1 MRNVERDLVG
11 QRSDLTFKHNKS
23 LGRHGWLRLTPA
35 YSVKLVKEIIAG
47 ASVDVSILDPFSGT
61 ATTTLTAAEHGN
73 VAVSFDINPFLI
85 WLGNVKCRFYTAAQA
100 QEVRD
105 RVAAAIVKTPALLSQ
120 DNWRPPLFNIERWWS
135 STTLEVL
142 AALRVALVQQFGEPA
157 EDRADGLAWV
167 AFCRLVIETS
177 SAAFNH
183 VSMSFSSETAHYEV
197 EHVTDLYSAIL
208 DSVLLSCGSPLIG
221 LGEVIEV
228 DARAIPEMGRRFGL
242 VVTSPP
248 YPNRI
253 SYIRELRPYMYW
265 MKFLEEAREAG
276 EMDWKAIGGTWGI
289 ATSRLATWGSNGKLL
304 PEILTDTVGRI
315 AATDTK
321 NAQLLATYVLKYF
334 YDMHLHLSSL
344 PNVLEPGAE
353 LHYIVGNSTFFGNV
367 VDTPA
372 ILGESMRMLGYEDV
386 ESKIIRKRNS
396 NKALFEYDVTAR
408 WGG

>member
-1 MRNVERDLVG
+1 M
-11 QRSDLTFKHNKS
+11 
-23 LGRHGWLRLTPA
+23 A
-35 YSVKLVKEIIAG
+35 
-47 ASVDVSILDPFSGT
+47 ILDPFSGT

-73 VAVSFDINPFLI
+73 EAVSFDINPFLI
-85 WLGNVKCRFYTAAQA
+85 WLGNIKCRSYTSAHV

-105 RVAAAIVKTPALLSQ
+105 GVAAAIARTPVLLSQ

-142 AALRVALVQQFGEPA
+142 AALRTALVEQFGEPI
-157 EDRADGLAWV
+157 EDRTDGLAWV

-183 VSMSFSSETAHYEV
+183 VSMSFSSEAAHYEI
-197 EHVTDLYSAIL
+197 EHVIDLYSAIL
-208 DSVLLSCGSPLIG
+208 DSVLASCGSSLAG
-221 LGEVIEV
+221 VGKVVEV
-228 DARAIPEMGRRFGL
+228 DARAIPEMERRFGL

-289 ATSRLATWGSNGKLL
+289 ATSRLTTWGPNGHAL
-304 PEILTDTVGRI
+304 PDILTDTVNRI

-321 NAQLLATYVLKYF
+321 NAPLLATYVLKYF

-344 PNVLEPGAE
+344 PNALEPGAE
-353 LHYIVGNSTFFGNV
+353 LHYIVGNSTFFGNM

-372 ILGESMRMLGYEDV
+372 ILAASMQMLGYDEID
-386 ESKIIRKRNS
+386 SKIIRKRNS

-408 WGG
+408 WNG

>member
-47 ASVDVSILDPFSGT
+47 APVDFSILDPFSGT

-73 VAVSFDINPFLI
+73 AALSFDINPFLI
-85 WLGNVKCRFYTAAQA
+85 WLGNVKCRSYTAAHV

-105 RVAAAIVKTPALLSQ
+105 GVATAIARTPALLSQ

-142 AALRVALVQQFGEPA
+142 AALRAALVQQFDEPA
-157 EDRADGLAWV
+157 DDRADGLAWV

-183 VSMSFSSETAHYEV
+183 VSMSFSSETVHYEV

-208 DSVLLSCGSPLIG
+208 DSVLSSCGSPLSG
-221 LGEVIEV
+221 QGEVVEM
-228 DARAIPEMGRRFGL
+228 DARAIPDMGRRFGL

-265 MKFLEEAREAG
+265 MKFLKEAREAG

-289 ATSRLATWGSNGKLL
+289 ATSRLSTWEPKGLLL
-304 PEILTDTVGRI
+304 PDILTDTVGCI
-315 AATDTK
+315 STTDTK
-321 NAQLLATYVLKYF
+321 NAPLLATYVLKYF
-334 YDMHLHLSSL
+334 YDMHQHLSSL
-344 PNVLEPGAE
+344 PNALEPGAR
-353 LHYIVGNSTFFGNV
+353 LHYIVGNSTFFGHV

-386 ESKIIRKRNS
+386 DWKIIRKRNS
-396 NKALFEYDVTAR
+396 NKALYEYDVTAR

>member
-1 MRNVERDLVG
+1 MLDIERSAVR

-47 ASVDVSILDPFSGT
+47 APTDVAILDPFSGT

-73 VAVSFDINPFLI
+73 AAVSFDINPFLI
-85 WLGNVKCRFYTAAQA
+85 WLGNVKCRSYTTEYTRQ
-100 QEVRD
+100 VKD
-105 RVAAAIVKTPALLSQ
+105 GVAAAIARTPAFLTQ
-120 DNWRPPLFNIERWWS
+120 ENWRPPLFNIERWWS

-142 AALRVALVQQFGEPA
+142 AAFRSALVEQFGEPV
-157 EDRADGLAWV
+157 ENREDGLAWV

-208 DSVLLSCGSPLIG
+208 DSVLASCDTPLMG
-221 LGEVIEV
+221 QGEVVEV
-228 DARAIPEMGRRFGL
+228 DARAIPDMGRRFGL

-289 ATSRLATWGSNGKLL
+289 ATSRLTTWGPNGHVL
-304 PEILTDTVGRI
+304 PNILTETVGRI
-315 AATDTK
+315 ASTDTK

-344 PNVLEPGAE
+344 PNVLEGGAQ

-372 ILGESMRMLGYEDV
+372 ILGESMRMLGYEDIK
-386 ESKIIRKRNS
+386 SKIIRKRNS

>member
-1 MRNVERDLVG
+1 MRNIERDLVG

-47 ASVDVSILDPFSGT
+47 ASAEIAVLDPFSGT

-73 VAVSFDINPFLI
+73 AAVSFDINPFLI
-85 WLGNVKCRFYTAAQA
+85 WLGNIKCRSYSSAHV
-100 QEVRD
+100 QEVRN
-105 RVAAAIVKTPALLSQ
+105 RAAAAIARTTVLLSQ

-135 STTLEVL
+135 SNTLAVL
-142 AALRVALVQQFGEPA
+142 AALRTALVEQFGEPV
-157 EDRADGLAWV
+157 ENKTDGLAWV

-177 SAAFNH
+177 SASFNH
-183 VSMSFSSETAHYEV
+183 VSMSFSSEAAHYEV

-208 DSVLLSCGSPLIG
+208 DSVLASCGSSLPG
-221 LGEVIEV
+221 TGEVVEV
-228 DARAIPEMGRRFGL
+228 DARTIPDMGRRFGL

-289 ATSRLATWGSNGKLL
+289 ATSRLTTWGPNGHAL
-304 PEILTDTVGRI
+304 PDILAETVHRI
-315 AATDTK
+315 ASTEAK
-321 NAQLLATYVLKYF
+321 NASLLATYVLKYF

-344 PNVLEPGAE
+344 PNVLEAGAE
-353 LHYIVGNSTFFGNV
+353 LHYIVGNSTFFGNL

-372 ILGESMRMLGYEDV
+372 ILEASMQMLGYDAV
-386 ESKIIRKRNS
+386 ASKVIRKRNS

>member
-1 MRNVERDLVG
+1 MRNIERDLVG

-47 ASVDVSILDPFSGT
+47 APADMAVLDPFSGT

-73 VAVSFDINPFLI
+73 EAVSFDINPFLI
-85 WLGNVKCRFYTAAQA
+85 WLGNIKCRSYTSAHV

-105 RVAAAIVKTPALLSQ
+105 GVAAAIARTPVLLSQ

-142 AALRVALVQQFGEPA
+142 AALRTALVEQFGEPI
-157 EDRADGLAWV
+157 EDRTDGLAWV

-183 VSMSFSSETAHYEV
+183 VSMSFSSEAAHYEI
-197 EHVTDLYSAIL
+197 EHVIDLYSAIL
-208 DSVLLSCGSPLIG
+208 DSVLASCGSSLAG
-221 LGEVIEV
+221 VGKVVEV
-228 DARAIPEMGRRFGL
+228 DARAIPEMERRFGL

-289 ATSRLATWGSNGKLL
+289 ATSRLTTWGPNGHAL
-304 PEILTDTVGRI
+304 PDILTDTVNRI

-321 NAQLLATYVLKYF
+321 NAPLLATYVLKYF

-344 PNVLEPGAE
+344 PNALEPGAE
-353 LHYIVGNSTFFGNV
+353 LHYIVGNSTFFGNM

-372 ILGESMRMLGYEDV
+372 ILAASMQMLGYDEID
-386 ESKIIRKRNS
+386 SKIIRKRNS

-408 WGG
+408 WNG